1 MCLTKRAKRGHF
13 SRGFLSK
20 PGTMHEERFCQGR
33 VPTVCLFNDT
43 VYQQKDKNNVPTQPR
58 PTLDNA
64 FRMPQAML
72 SPPNDSLVISKVLA
86 ISLC

>member
-1 MCLTKRAKRGHF
+1 MKNDFVKGVSPQYVF
-13 SRGFLSK
+13 SMTLYTNRRIK
-20 PGTMHEERFCQGR
+20 TM
-33 VPTVCLFNDT
+33 
-43 VYQQKDKNNVPTQPR
+43 YQHNLAQPR